1 MKAVAKMLKRTVM
14 LRRSKLIAAI
24 CLGIFLLYFCSGHLI
39 SFAWQNGGF
48 RFESGEYHS
57 DRIDNMAFAMAA
69 KTLGP
74 TFVDP
79 VNKSDL
85 IFYQHFGYWLLGGA
99 SNLVDIEPWTLAN
112 IVHVFYPLLLGA
124 AALFTFIQI
133 TDRFYISL
141 ASVLLL
147 FSFGSLDFVFQEPQW
162 YGVHAILL
170 TLSKQTYGFYM
181 DSYSLAFGIAA
192 LGCFVKAHKEEGKG
206 FFLPAGSVF
215 TSLSILTHYLSGL
228 YIFCVLL
235 ASCICWSTDW
245 LKFWRVLRS
254 NKSTAFLALSLFISY
269 YIILSVYEWRPP
281 MLIIGGYIAAS
292 FVYIARYRTTSRY
305 YLFLGLSA
313 ILPIAYAGVNIFSI
327 YSSGAD
333 GLNYNTNIRNID
345 LSIPAWTFI
354 RAYAPVLLGCIA
366 AVALETNKASR
377 GLYIA
382 IIAVS
387 LIFIFNAEMGYNNH
401 PYRFIPYSMP
411 LLVCISVKGF
421 YELARNA
428 RSSRVIAKGLLYSL
442 TFGIGICLFTLGVKE
457 NLNEHARFAPSQNKL
472 VDKDIDVI
480 SDFLNRFPGNHH
492 SVFFVDPRLVS
503 MRGLA
508 PYTSVR
514 LAASSMTNPRQ
525 NLDER
530 DYEEGL
536 ISLLTL
542 LQKQPTKRLKID
554 YVLTSQDIGGIASR
568 IKQGPRVKGQNTHV
582 YALR

>member
-1 MKAVAKMLKRTVM
+1 MLKH
-14 LRRSKLIAAI
+14 SKAIAAI
-24 CLGIFLLYFCSGHLI
+24 GLGIFMLYFCSGHLLA
-39 SFAWQNGGF
+39 FAWQHGGF

-74 TFVDP
+74 TFLDP

-99 SNLVDIEPWTLAN
+99 SNLIHLEPWTLAN
-112 IVHVFYPLLLGA
+112 IVHVFYPILLGA

-141 ASVLLL
+141 VSIFLL
-147 FSFGSLDFVFQEPQW
+147 FSFGNLDFVYQEPQW
-162 YGVHAILL
+162 YGMHAILL
-170 TLSKQTYGFYM
+170 TFSKQTYGFYM
-181 DSYSLAFGIAA
+181 DSYSLVFGITA
-192 LGCFVKAHKEEGKG
+192 LGCFVKARKEESAG
-206 FFLPAGSVF
+206 FFLPAGSAL
-215 TSLSILTHYLSGL
+215 TSLTILTHYLSGL

-245 LKFWRVLRS
+245 LKLWRVLRS
-254 NKSTAFLALSLFISY
+254 NKPTACLVLSLFISY
-269 YIILSVYEWRPP
+269 YFILGAYGWRPP

-292 FVYIARYRTTSRY
+292 FVCIARYRTTSRY
-305 YLFLGLSA
+305 YLFLGLGA
-313 ILPIAYAGVNIFSI
+313 ILPIAYTGLNVFSI

-345 LSIPAWTFI
+345 LSIPAWTYI

-366 AVALETNKASR
+366 AVVLEPRKESKR
-377 GLYIA
+377 LYIA

-411 LLVCISVKGF
+411 FLVCISVKGF

-428 RSSRVIAKGLLYSL
+428 RSSRVIARALLYSL
-442 TFGIGICLFTLGVKE
+442 TLGTGICLFTLGAKE
-457 NLNEHARFAPSQNKL
+457 NLNEHARFSPSQNRL

-480 SDFLNRFPGNHH
+480 SDFLNRFPGNHD
-492 SVFFVDPRLVS
+492 SIFFVDPRVVS

-530 DYEEGL
+530 DYQEGL
-536 ISLLTL
+536 ISLITL
-542 LQKQPTKRLKID
+542 LQKQSTKRLKID
-554 YVLTSQDIGGIASR
+554 YVLSSQDLSGIASR
-568 IKQGPRVKGQNTHV
+568 VRQGPRVKGNKTYV
-582 YALR
+582 YELQ